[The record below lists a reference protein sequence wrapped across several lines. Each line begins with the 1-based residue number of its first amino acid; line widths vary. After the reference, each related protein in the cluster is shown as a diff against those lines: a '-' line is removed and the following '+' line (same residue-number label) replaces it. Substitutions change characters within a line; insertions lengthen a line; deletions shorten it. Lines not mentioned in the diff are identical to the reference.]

1 MQMRQNSLIPV
12 DHGAVGM
19 STHAP
24 ACRMNRVVDSIDHP
38 LTLPRMNQH
47 TLKSIQSSA
56 PVTRGPAF
64 VRQGNEWAIYQ
75 HLLSLA
81 PASSPQLAAST
92 GLSKVTVSAAL
103 GNLEQLGLVEQTG
116 VRAGNAGRSPRL
128 YAPRARA
135 GFVVAI
141 DVGAEWIRGA
151 VADLTGGI
159 VSRMEK
165 RTPAR
170 VTQHVTRI
178 AELVNA
184 MLDMQN
190 VPRDDV
196 LMTVIGSPGVLDA
209 GSDRLRLAPNLPDW
223 EKAGLIPSLRAA
235 LGADIVIEND
245 INLATLGEQRHGIGR
260 GVENFVFMSIGT
272 GIGVGI
278 VAGGRLHRGAHGFA
292 GEIAVLPSA
301 PAAGGKMHDEGRRT
315 FESFAAAKGIVAYAQ
330 RLGLAV
336 SNAEEV
342 FIAAQTGDDRAQ
354 QCLTEEAR
362 QLAWGLASIIPVLD
376 PELVVLGGGI
386 GRSGALML
394 PAIREHLSSW
404 LPIPVPEFA
413 VSATGTDAVLLGAIV
428 HGIERARI
436 KAFERIGYKT

>member
-1 MQMRQNSLIPV
+1 
-12 DHGAVGM
+12 
-19 STHAP
+19 
-24 ACRMNRVVDSIDHP
+24 MNH
-38 LTLPRMNQH
+38 H
-47 TLKSIQSSA
+47 TLKAIRSSA

-128 YAPRARA
+128 FAPRARA

-159 VSRMEK
+159 IARLEK

-170 VTQHVTRI
+170 VTQHVARI
-178 AELVNA
+178 VEIVNA
-184 MLDMQN
+184 MLEEQN

-196 LMTVIGSPGVLDA
+196 LVTVLGSPGVLDPA
-209 GSDRLRLAPNLPDW
+209 SDRLRLAPNLPDW
-223 EKAGLIPSLRAA
+223 EQAGLIPSLREA

-260 GVENFVFMSIGT
+260 DVDNFVFMSIGT

-292 GEIAVLPSA
+292 GEIAVLPAA
-301 PAAGGKMHDEGRRT
+301 PVAHEGTDQATGRT
-315 FESFAAAKGIVAYAQ
+315 FESFAAAKGIVAYARRQ
-330 RLGLAV
+330 GLEV
-336 SNAEEV
+336 SSAEEV
-342 FIAAQTGDDRAQ
+342 FIAAQAGDSRAQ
-354 QCLTEEAR
+354 HCVSEEAR

-376 PELVVLGGGI
+376 PALVVFGGGI

-394 PAIREHLSSW
+394 PAIREHLSAR
-404 LPIPVPEFA
+404 LPIPVPAFA
-413 VSATGTDAVLLGAIV
+413 ISATGTDAVLLGAIV
-428 HGIERARI
+428 HGIDRARV